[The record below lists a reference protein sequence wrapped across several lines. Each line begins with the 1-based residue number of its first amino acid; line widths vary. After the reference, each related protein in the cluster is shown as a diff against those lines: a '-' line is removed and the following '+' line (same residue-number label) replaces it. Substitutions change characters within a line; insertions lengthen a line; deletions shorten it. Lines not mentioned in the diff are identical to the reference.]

1 MRGGRLEVFSGE
13 GLAQKGYRSEGME
26 ECWSGRRRGGGHMLS
41 GRRQVCT
48 GDGRMAYAPVGG
60 PDVGRVTEGWGKGA
74 GGAGLHA
81 GSGAVQFN
89 PGGHP
94 PWEPSGSWR
103 GIPGG
108 HPDLWIT
115 PTSNASAAVVK
126 PSLPSG
132 SSMPPPAGREWEAGD
147 ASRPRTVAHCS
158 HLHSTLLQA
167 H

>member
-26 ECWSGRRRGGGHMLS
+26 ECWSGRPSVGLKAHRAGGGGGHMLS

-81 GSGAVQFN
+81 GRHA
-89 PGGHP
+89 
-94 PWEPSGSWR
+94 
-103 GIPGG
+103 
-108 HPDLWIT
+108 
-115 PTSNASAAVVK
+115 K
-126 PSLPSG
+126 
-132 SSMPPPAGREWEAGD
+132 
-147 ASRPRTVAHCS
+147 
-158 HLHSTLLQA
+158 
-167 H
+167 